1 MKRKVLYLLL
11 CMLLT
16 LSLTAC
22 EGKKKNSGDGSSEK
36 KKETIKLDT
45 LTGQWKSTEKNDT
58 WMSAVIT
65 DDTIQI
71 NWISNN
77 GENQTI
83 YWIGTYIEPEAP
95 VEEYEWTSFRDKEQT
110 KTAFLASADESK
122 VFTYADGT
130 LSFEVS
136 TSESTSTV
144 KLVKE

>member
-1 MKRKVLYLLL
+1 MEIY
-11 CMLLT
+11 
-16 LSLTAC
+16 
-22 EGKKKNSGDGSSEK
+22 GKEY
-36 KKETIKLDT
+36 
-45 LTGQWKSTEKNDT
+45 T

-77 GENQTI
+77 GENQAI